1 VPQRSVRSH
10 GLGTDEQRVER
21 NVTSNMNHREN
32 GAAHVYEVAIIGAGP
47 IGLELAA
54 CLKRAG
60 VDTIHFDANQIGH
73 TISWWPRNT
82 HFFST
87 TERLAI
93 AGVPIQNNHQQRITG
108 EDYLA
113 YLRGIVEQFD
123 LHVHTYEPVTAI
135 ERRDD
140 VFVLTSRMRTADRI
154 TQARRVVLAVGD
166 MHWPNRLDIPGEDL
180 PHVSHYFRD
189 PHDYFRKRLL
199 IVSGK
204 NSAAEAALRCW
215 RAGADVTVS
224 YRRARMDQERVKHW
238 LLPDLEAQ
246 FEAGTIGFLP
256 ETVPVAITPEH
267 VVLMPAADGAP
278 VPGAAPIAHETDF
291 VLLNTGFRG
300 DQSLLT
306 MAGVALVGENRV
318 PVFNPDTME
327 SNVPGLY
334 LVGTMA
340 AGVQQRYTLFIENCH
355 DHAGKITQAIT
366 GRWPDAL
373 GNVPARNYELDFA
386 QIQAN

>member
-1 VPQRSVRSH
+1 M
-10 GLGTDEQRVER
+10 
-21 NVTSNMNHREN
+21 TSTSTSTQQTGVGRRH
-32 GAAHVYEVAIIGAGP
+32 AVAIIGAGP

-60 VDTIHFDANQIGH
+60 VDYVHFDANQIGH
-73 TISWWPRNT
+73 TMTWWPRNT

-123 LHVHTYEPVTAI
+123 LHVHTYETVVAI
-135 ERRDD
+135 QRDAAG
-140 VFVLTSRMRTADRI
+140 FRLTSTSQIGERTTLAE
-154 TQARRVVLAVGD
+154 RVVLAVGD
-166 MHWPNRLDIPGEDL
+166 MHWPNRLNIPGEDL

-189 PHDYFRKRLL
+189 PHDYFRTRLL
-199 IVSGK
+199 IVGGK

-215 RAGADVTVS
+215 RAGAEVTVS
-224 YRRARMDQERVKHW
+224 YRRPRMDQERVKHW

-256 ETVPVAITPEH
+256 DTVPVEITPQH
-267 VVLMPAADGAP
+267 VVLMPTAGGVP
-278 VPGAAPIAHETDF
+278 VPGATPILHATDF

-306 MAGVALVGENRV
+306 MAGVELVGENRV
-318 PVFNPDTME
+318 PVFDPATME
-327 SNVPGLY
+327 TNVPGIY
-334 LVGTMA
+334 LAGTVA

-355 DHAGKITQAIT
+355 DHAGKITQAVT
-366 GRWPDAL
+366 GHWPAAL
-373 GNVPARNYELDFA
+373 GNVPARNYDLDFS